1 MNIDFNPKDFKLL
14 FNLTKDYYPNCVL
27 DNTFSVFR
35 SINNIIFLIYGN
47 INNSIISF
55 NLINKEK
62 INEIKNAHQ
71 EKISNIRHHLDTI
84 NKRDL
89 FLSISANDYNI
100 KVWNLTNFQCLLNL
114 NNIDTFYSNKYGYKL
129 YSACFLTDKNQNY
142 IITSDCS
149 AFLNSPKSGPIKI
162 FGLNGNLIKEIKSST
177 DYNTLFIDTYFDEKK
192 SINYIISG
200 NCGFIEAYDYNNDKI
215 YHKYTHVNDSN
226 HKNQFNQDAIYCYE
240 SIIISTLDDINDE
253 KTILKLIASCSDG
266 FIKIWNFH
274 SGEILKIIKV
284 FGVFLHSICLI
295 NNNYLAVGCGDK
307 SIKIV
312 DIKKG
317 KAIKVLIG
325 DASDINCIKC
335 INHPNFG
342 ICLITKGNTKFHYDD
357 NIKLWGNKKYYS
369 NL

>member
-1 MNIDFNPKDFKLL
+1 M
-14 FNLTKDYYPNCVL
+14 
-27 DNTFSVFR
+27 S
-35 SINNIIFLIYGN
+35 SISNIIFLIYGN
-47 INNSIISF
+47 NEKSIISY

-71 EKISNIRHHLDTI
+71 NNISNIRHHLDKF

-89 FLSISANDYNI
+89 FLSISSKDYNV
-100 KVWNLTNFQCLLNL
+100 KVWNVTNFQCLLNL
-114 NNIDTFYSNKYGYKL
+114 NNIDTFYSNKHGYI
-129 YSACFLTDKNQNY
+129 YSACFLANKNQNY

-149 AFLNSPKSGPIKI
+149 PFLDSPKSGPIKI
-162 FGLNGNLIKEIKSST
+162 FDLNGNLIKEIKGSN

-192 SINYIISG
+192 SNNYIISG
-200 NCGFIEAYDYNNDKI
+200 NCGFIESYDYNNDKI
-215 YHKYTHVNDSN
+215 YHKYTHFNGSN
-226 HKNQFNQDAIYCYE
+226 NKNPFGLNTIYCYE
-240 SIIISTLDDINDE
+240 SIIITTLDDINNE

-274 SGEILKIIKV
+274 SGEILKVIKV

-317 KAIKVLIG
+317 KVIKVLIG
-325 DASDINCIKC
+325 DATDINCIKS

-342 ICLITKGNTKFHYDD
+342 ICLLTKGNTQFRYND
-357 NIKLWGNKKYYS
+357 NIKLWGNKKYYFG
-369 NL
+369 L